1 MDKNKDLIKKIKD
14 EYPKLSK
21 GQKLIANYILED
33 YDKAAFMTAGA
44 LGEAI
49 NVSESTVVRFANR
62 LGYEGYRNLQQDLQ
76 ELIKSKLTTLQ
87 RLSLAESKYSQNGN
101 NIGRMME
108 RDMENIKKTI
118 NEIDLE
124 SFDRA
129 VDLVLEARKN
139 YVVGLRTSSFLSGYL
154 GFYLNFLVD
163 DVHIITNESNDIF
176 EKLLK
181 ISPKDV
187 IIIIT
192 YPRYSK
198 RIMDVLDFAKD
209 RGTPIITLTDS
220 MLSPTAKEADI
231 TLLASSDMLSFVDS
245 LVAPMSL
252 INSFIIAIGND
263 KKDDLNN
270 NFAILE
276 EIWSKYDIY
285 KI

>member
-139 YVVGLRTSSFLSGYL
+139 YVVGLRTSSFLAGYL

-276 EIWSKYDIY
+276 EIWAKYDIY